1 MTSNQASKALYI
13 QRAENV
19 VKIMIK
25 LFEKRAQGIFNIE
38 TGKGI
43 EIKSFV
49 KKLTKINNIIKQL

>member
-1 MTSNQASKALYI
+1 
-13 QRAENV
+13 
-19 VKIMIK
+19 MIK

-49 KKLTKINNIIKQL
+49 KKLTKIKQ